1 MAYLFLTL
9 SVLVNGILIWFT
21 YKLVKRS
28 LSHMENVEFLIDDC
42 DDFVRH
48 LESIYELEMFYG
60 EETLKG
66 LLDHSKQL
74 KEEINIFK
82 ENYLLEL
89 EDEEEIDGEE
99 SEIEEEKNTQ
109 DEG

>member
-1 MAYLFLTL
+1 
-9 SVLVNGILIWFT
+9 
-21 YKLVKRS
+21 
-28 LSHMENVEFLIDDC
+28 MENVEFLIDDC